1 MHKIL
6 KKTIKY
12 GAAVLLTLI
21 AVILTGIGYLY
32 LSADM
37 MTPQFA
43 STPET
48 DRVIRKD
55 SLRQYGGNYLRHS
68 ESGLWELKVSGPAYE
83 RGKAIGQLTSD
94 LLYFQEKVFV
104 DQIKEIVP
112 SESYLKF
119 LRFFIVLFNRNL
131 GKNVPEE
138 YRDEIYGI
146 SLSCTHEYDFI
157 GTPYERQLNYH
168 SAHDLGHAMQDYM
181 LVGCSSFACWGENSA
196 DSSLIIGR
204 NFDFYM
210 GDAFARN
217 KLVSFY
223 QPENGYRFASVGWA
237 GMTGVLSGMNETGLT
252 VTINAAKSDLPAA
265 SATPISILTRE
276 ILQYASTIEEAYA
289 IARKR
294 KTFVSESILVGSA
307 KDGRAAIIEK
317 SPEKI
322 ALFTGNGQQII
333 CTNHYQSETFGHD
346 KRNLENIETS
356 DSPYRFARLQ
366 ELLKEN
372 APIDAPKAAS
382 ILRNRKGVGEAE
394 LGLANEM
401 AINQFIAHHS
411 VIFQPEKKRMWV
423 STAPWQCGK
432 YVAYDLNRIFSDSID
447 FNHEIYTENLTVP
460 ADSFLQQ
467 QEYQQ
472 LMTYKRLAPV
482 LRKQI
487 KKKERLDEQTLHAF
501 QHALQ
506 AFWTSPKRPDNK
518 THHYRQAPG
527 KNGTKSRLCR
537 CSLTRLKKP
546 LAYKGKICHNIIRI
560 CLQKKGFHMDYLYCM
575 PDLNNTRENCEK
587 IHNILARMSDKYK
600 LNIVP
605 EPVKAKYFGG
615 LDYYKKYR
623 IYKEIREIG
632 GNSAEAYLQA
642 DEKEMILSVC
652 KNQQEQELMK
662 SCIYAYCYPAQ
673 MVLKSFNDRDK
684 KK

>member
-1 MHKIL
+1 M
-6 KKTIKY
+6 
-12 GAAVLLTLI
+12 ALLILI
-21 AVILTGIGYLY
+21 AAIMIGMSYLY

-356 DSPYRFARLQ
+356 ASPYRFARLQ

-382 ILRNRKGVGEAE
+382 ILRDHKGLQNTD

-411 VIFQPEKKRMWV
+411 VIFQPEKRLMWV
-423 STAPWQCGK
+423 STSPWQCGK
-432 YVAYDLNRIFSDSID
+432 YVAYDLNKIFKDTID
-447 FNHEIYTENLTVP
+447 WQHEIYSSDLTIP
-460 ADSFLQQ
+460 EDKFIDTPEFQHL
-467 QEYQQ
+467 
-472 LMTYKRLAPV
+472 LTYKKLTPLLLKKIR
-482 LRKQI
+482 
-487 KKKERLDEQTLHAF
+487 KKEQIEESVLKTY
-501 QHALQ
+501 Q
-506 AFWTSPKRPDNK
+506 ASNPSLYYVYEVIGDYYEAMQQSK
-518 THHYRQAPG
+518 QAIAYWQQA
-527 KNGTKSRLCR
+527 
-537 CSLTRLKKP
+537 LKKSIP
-546 LAYKGKICHNIIRI
+546 K
-560 CLQKKGFHMDYLYCM
+560 LQ
-575 PDLNNTRENCEK
+575 
-587 IHNILARMSDKYK
+587 
-600 LNIVP
+600 
-605 EPVKAKYFGG
+605 
-615 LDYYKKYR
+615 
-623 IYKEIREIG
+623 
-632 GNSAEAYLQA
+632 
-642 DEKEMILSVC
+642 EKERI
-652 KNQQEQELMK
+652 QQKIQKQSKDGKE
-662 SCIYAYCYPAQ
+662 
-673 MVLKSFNDRDK
+673 F
-684 KK
+684 